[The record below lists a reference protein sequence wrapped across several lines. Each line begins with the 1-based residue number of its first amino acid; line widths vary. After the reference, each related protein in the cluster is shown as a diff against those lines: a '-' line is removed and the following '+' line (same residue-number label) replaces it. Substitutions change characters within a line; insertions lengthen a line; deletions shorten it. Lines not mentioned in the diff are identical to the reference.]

1 MKFVNLGT
9 RNKGLF
15 WEYLAAH
22 SFITMRIPGS
32 AFTIPS
38 TLSVGEGLANKH
50 CHDPAVIDAYCKD
63 LFWKE
68 LDNGVYTSGFFQD
81 IEALYRSNMQ
91 KLEEQ
96 LHGKDLGTASNEE
109 LAQWCTDAVHLTSSC
124 YLPMLQA
131 LFTLHLEKQFTTALL
146 NVLSREEQ
154 KDPVFINQTKATL
167 LTTPRQSFADVEE
180 NTLYELEKKYWED
193 YASYS
198 KENLNT
204 FLKKE
209 EAVFEKLVSDFGW
222 FHMEYMQKPLTKE
235 QYEDDFGKRLMG
247 GSVEKLSP
255 LVAKEE
261 LRQTQQE
268 FFAKHPDVKFKK
280 LTEALQGFAFILDDS
295 KVVAIRGNFVMMP
308 LLTEAAK
315 RLGITWDDILLPAL
329 PEIVGHLQ
337 KGECISKERIHTL
350 RKHRALLLFGG
361 EITTYAGEEAV
372 EVATRY
378 LLEEETDD
386 REVKGTIAFP
396 GIVRGKVV
404 IINSILDRNK
414 FKPGDIMV
422 THDGSAELTVF
433 LKQAGAIVT
442 NEGGMICHAAIVARE
457 VKTPCIVGTKNAT
470 KVLQEGDMV
479 EVDATKGVVSKLQ

>member
-1 MKFVNLGT
+1 M
-9 RNKGLF
+9 
-15 WEYLAAH
+15 
-22 SFITMRIPGS
+22 
-32 AFTIPS
+32 
-38 TLSVGEGLANKH
+38 
-50 CHDPAVIDAYCKD
+50 
-63 LFWKE
+63 
-68 LDNGVYTSGFFQD
+68 
-81 IEALYRSNMQ
+81 
-91 KLEEQ
+91 
-96 LHGKDLGTASNEE
+96 
-109 LAQWCTDAVHLTSSC
+109 
-124 YLPMLQA
+124 
-131 LFTLHLEKQFTTALL
+131 
-146 NVLSREEQ
+146 
-154 KDPVFINQTKATL
+154 
-167 LTTPRQSFADVEE
+167 
-180 NTLYELEKKYWED
+180 
-193 YASYS
+193 
-198 KENLNT
+198 
-204 FLKKE
+204 
-209 EAVFEKLVSDFGW
+209 
-222 FHMEYMQKPLTKE
+222 
-235 QYEDDFGKRLMG
+235 
-247 GSVEKLSP
+247 
-255 LVAKEE
+255 
-261 LRQTQQE
+261 
-268 FFAKHPDVKFKK
+268 
-280 LTEALQGFAFILDDS
+280 QGFAFILDDS